1 MIDKLPAIGVQG
13 QMLAE
18 MQRMQ
23 MQAQS
28 PAIAPAQQQASLS
41 TPDFSDVL
49 DGAINHVD
57 RQQHVASQ
65 KQKAIDMG
73 LSDDLSGAMIE
84 SQKASV
90 AFSALMQVRN
100 KLQQGFDEVINSP
113 L

>member
-1 MIDKLPAIGVQG
+1 MLDKLPAIGVQG
-13 QMLAE
+13 NMMAE

-23 MQAQS
+23 LQAQTS
-28 PAIAPAQQQASLS
+28 PIAPAGQLASLS
-41 TPDFSDVL
+41 TPNFTDVL
-49 DGAINHVD
+49 KGAVGSVD

-65 KQKAIDMG
+65 KQTAIDMG

>member
-1 MIDKLPAIGVQG
+1 MLDKLPAIGVQG

-23 MQAQS
+23 MQAQTS
-28 PAIAPAQQQASLS
+28 VIAPAGQLASLG
-41 TPDFSDVL
+41 TPSFSDVL
-49 DGAINHVD
+49 QGAISHVD

-65 KQKAIDMG
+65 KQQAIDMG

-90 AFSALMQVRN
+90 AFSALLQVRN

>member
-1 MIDKLPAIGVQG
+1 MLDKLPAIGVQG

-28 PAIAPAQQQASLS
+28 PAIAPAGQLASLG
-41 TPDFSDVL
+41 TPSFSDVL
-49 DGAINHVD
+49 EGAVGHVD
-57 RQQHVASQ
+57 RQQQVASQ
-65 KQKAIDMG
+65 KQVAIDMG

-100 KLQQGFDEVINSP
+100 KLQQGFDEIINSP
-113 L
+113 M

>member
-1 MIDKLPAIGVQG
+1 MIDKLPAMGVQG

-23 MQAQS
+23 LQAHHTS
-28 PAIAPAQQQASLS
+28 IAPAIQLASLG
-41 TPDFSDVL
+41 TPHFSEVL
-49 DGAINHVD
+49 EGAVRHVD
-57 RQQHVASQ
+57 RQQHVASE

-73 LSDDLSGAMIE
+73 LSDDLSGTMIE

-100 KLQQGFDEVINSP
+100 KLQQGFDEVINTP

>member
-1 MIDKLPAIGVQG
+1 MLDKLPAIGVQG
-13 QMLAE
+13 NMLAE

-23 MQAQS
+23 LQAQTS
-28 PAIAPAQQQASLS
+28 PIAPAGQTVSLG
-41 TPDFSDVL
+41 TPSFTDVL
-49 DGAINHVD
+49 KGAVGNVD
-57 RQQHVASQ
+57 RQQQVASQ
-65 KQKAIDMG
+65 KQTAIDMG

>member
-1 MIDKLPAIGVQG
+1 MIDHLPASGVQG

-18 MQRMQ
+18 MQRLQ
-23 MQAQS
+23 QLAQA
-28 PAIAPAQQQASLS
+28 PAIAPAQSLASLA
-41 TPDFSDVL
+41 TPDFRAVL
-49 DGAINHVD
+49 EDAVRHVD
-57 RQQHVASQ
+57 QQQHVAAQ
-65 KQKAIDMG
+65 KQQAIDMG

>member
-1 MIDKLPAIGVQG
+1 MIDKLPALGVQG

-23 MQAQS
+23 LQAQS
-28 PAIAPAQQQASLS
+28 PAIAPANNLASLS
-41 TPDFSDVL
+41 TPDFKDVL
-49 DGAINHVD
+49 KGALGSVD

-65 KQKAIDMG
+65 KQQAIDMG
-73 LSDDLSGAMIE
+73 QSDDLSGAMIE

-100 KLQQGFDEVINSP
+100 KLQQGFDELINSP
-113 L
+113 M